1 MKSIINDAIHLEMIK
16 FDSVKDIIE
25 SVEEIK
31 VFNTKE
37 FNSSTK
43 YTIEFVNGDKISELN
58 YIDGDSDNRLVTFEN
73 SYIEITV
80 DIDDVVNIVDEYG
93 DDYYID
99 RKLKY
104 NLTKTF
110 KDSLDGVF
118 LVEKVLNLNNTTI
131 RGTEIVH
138 LGSIINNDCIQEIH
152 LTNYPFAR
160 YTVQLKS
167 IYEGSYKIIG
177 RLNVAKPV
185 ERSDK

>member
-1 MKSIINDAIHLEMIK
+1 M
-16 FDSVKDIIE
+16 
-25 SVEEIK
+25 
-31 VFNTKE
+31 
-37 FNSSTK
+37 
-43 YTIEFVNGDKISELN
+43 
-58 YIDGDSDNRLVTFEN
+58 
-73 SYIEITV
+73 
-80 DIDDVVNIVDEYG
+80 
-93 DDYYID
+93 
-99 RKLKY
+99 
-104 NLTKTF
+104 
-110 KDSLDGVF
+110 
-118 LVEKVLNLNNTTI
+118 EKVLNLNNTTI